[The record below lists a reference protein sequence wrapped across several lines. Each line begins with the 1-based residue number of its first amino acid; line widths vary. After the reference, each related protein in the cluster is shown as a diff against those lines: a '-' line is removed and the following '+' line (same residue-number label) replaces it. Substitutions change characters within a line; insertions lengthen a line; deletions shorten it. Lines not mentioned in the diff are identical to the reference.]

1 MDIQNDDSCIL
12 CGKNNE
18 HGLKIKFNMDKE
30 KQMSYAFV
38 KVSKMF
44 NGYNGI
50 VHGGITC
57 ALLDEAGFYAIMSQ
71 DIITVTMTLNTKF
84 KKPVPIDTDLYLE
97 GQVIEK
103 RSRSVI
109 ASSKIMLNGTVL
121 ASAVGEYFIK
131 KN

>member
-30 KQMSYAFV
+30 KQMSHAFV

-50 VHGGITC
+50 VQVVITGE
-57 ALLDEAGFYAIMSQ
+57 LRDEALWYEI
-71 DIITVTMTLNTKF
+71 
-84 KKPVPIDTDLYLE
+84 
-97 GQVIEK
+97 
-103 RSRSVI
+103 RS
-109 ASSKIMLNGTVL
+109 
-121 ASAVGEYFIK
+121 
-131 KN
+131 

>member
-30 KQMSYAFV
+30 KQMAFANV
-38 KVSKMF
+38 KVGKMF

-50 VHGGITC
+50 VHGGIVC
-57 ALLDEAGFYAIMSQ
+57 ALLDEIGFYAIMSQ
-71 DIITVTMTLNTKF
+71 DIITVTMTLNKKL
-84 KKPVPIDTDLYLE
+84 KKPVPIDTELYLE

-109 ASSKIMLNGTVL
+109 ASSKIVLDGVVL

-131 KN
+131 K

>member
-30 KQMSYAFV
+30 KQMSYAFI

-57 ALLDEAGFYAIMSQ
+57 ALLDESGFYAIMSQ
-71 DIITVTMTLNTKF
+71 YIITVTMTLNTKF

-131 KN
+131 KS